1 MRLVIKRLCIIFSNN
16 FFCKI
21 VLVEDV
27 GSKGGAFDMVSD
39 GVHVW
44 STVRFTGA
52 AETNV
57 NFGDVYYYEDVASL
71 VFGKVYGDLHEVA
84 EA

>member
-1 MRLVIKRLCIIFSNN
+1 MFLIPS
-16 FFCKI
+16 
-21 VLVEDV
+21 VLFEDV
-27 GSKGGAFDMVSD
+27 GSKTDAFDVVSD
-39 GVHVW
+39 GVQVL

-57 NFGDVYYYEDVASL
+57 NFRDVYYYEYVALL

>member
-1 MRLVIKRLCIIFSNN
+1 MVIYYGGVVFLLPS
-16 FFCKI
+16 
-21 VLVEDV
+21 VLFKDF
-27 GSKGGAFDMVSD
+27 GSKMNAFDVVSD

-44 STVRFTGA
+44 PTVRFTGA

>member
-1 MRLVIKRLCIIFSNN
+1 MSGVR
-16 FFCKI
+16 
-21 VLVEDV
+21 
-27 GSKGGAFDMVSD
+27 GAFDMVSD

>member
-1 MRLVIKRLCIIFSNN
+1 
-16 FFCKI
+16 
-21 VLVEDV
+21 
-27 GSKGGAFDMVSD
+27 MVSD

-44 STVRFTGA
+44 PTVGFTGA

-57 NFGDVYYYEDVASL
+57 NFGDVYYHEGVALL

>member
-1 MRLVIKRLCIIFSNN
+1 MRKVYLPLIPTILF
-16 FFCKI
+16 
-21 VLVEDV
+21 EDV
-27 GSKGGAFDMVSD
+27 GSKGDSFDVVSD

-52 AETNV
+52 VETNV
-57 NFGDVYYYEDVASL
+57 NFGDVYYHEGVALL
-71 VFGKVYGDLHEVA
+71 VFEKVYGDLHEVA